1 MLEGRKEEREK
12 GGKKEKKKK
21 QKKREEMGKN
31 WALLDKMILPK
42 RVGGKVA
49 VAFSVTL
56 NFFAHGIKLGAG

>member
-42 RVGGKVA
+42 SRRKSSSG
-49 VAFSVTL
+49 L
-56 NFFAHGIKLGAG
+56 